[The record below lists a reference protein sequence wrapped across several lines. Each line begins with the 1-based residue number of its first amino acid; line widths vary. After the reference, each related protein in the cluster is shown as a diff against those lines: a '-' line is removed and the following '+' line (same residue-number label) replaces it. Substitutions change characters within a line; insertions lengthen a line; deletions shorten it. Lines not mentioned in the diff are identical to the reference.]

1 MDLPLDA
8 ALFLLGFKGSEGF
21 VAFKEISR
29 AHAADIAAASK
40 MRPYRAAYKPGDG
53 LIVVPYTGFV
63 AQIFM
68 TAERRGWNNRAAHDT
83 A

>member
-1 MDLPLDA
+1 L
-8 ALFLLGFKGSEGF
+8 KGSEGF

-29 AHAADIAAASK
+29 ARAADVAAASK
-40 MRPYRAAYKPGDG
+40 MRPYRAAYKPDDG
-53 LIVVPYTGFV
+53 PVTVPYTGFV

-68 TAERRGWNNRAAHDT
+68 TPERRGWNNRAAHDT

>member
-1 MDLPLDA
+1 MDTT
-8 ALFLLGFKGSEGF
+8 LFLILLKDSEGF

-29 AHAADIAAASK
+29 ARAAPIAAASK
-40 MRPYRAAYKPGDG
+40 MRPDRAAFKPPGDDPAA
-53 LIVVPYTGFV
+53 VPYTGFV

-68 TAERRGWNNRAAHDT
+68 PPERRGWNNRWKGDT